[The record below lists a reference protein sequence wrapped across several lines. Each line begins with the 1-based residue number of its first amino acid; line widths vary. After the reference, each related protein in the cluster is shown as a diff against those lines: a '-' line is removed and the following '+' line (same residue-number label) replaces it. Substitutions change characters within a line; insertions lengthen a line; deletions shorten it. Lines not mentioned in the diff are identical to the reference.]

1 MKSLVYVLLGWA
13 LTATSSWCAGMLLR
27 RRLSIPLYRQEEKPR
42 AFVVGSAC
50 LSTAV
55 FFLAALHLVY
65 KGVFLALALLLVAAA
80 LQQRVWRPRG
90 EALAVLP
97 AVWRLLFFG
106 VFLPFPGLYF
116 FYSLPPPSTAR

>member
-13 LTATSSWCAGMLLR
+13 LTATSSWCAGMLLL
-27 RRLSIPLYRQEEKPR
+27 RRLSIPLYRQEEKPL

-65 KGVFLALALLLVAAA
+65 KGVFLAPALLLVAPP
-80 LQQRVWRPRG
+80 LQQRVWRPLV
-90 EALAVLP
+90 ESLTC
-97 AVWRLLFFG
+97 
-106 VFLPFPGLYF
+106 
-116 FYSLPPPSTAR
+116 LPPAR